1 MPKPKDT
8 ERIRGLPHPGSPG
21 NFIFAIFAE
30 NVPVADARTLMFIE
44 DSLKAELQ
52 RVPLRG

>member
-1 MPKPKDT
+1 MPQSKDT
-8 ERIRGLPHPGSPG
+8 ERIRGLTHPGSPG
-21 NFIFAIFAE
+21 NFILAVFAE

-52 RVPLRG
+52 RVSLRD